1 MPLMDVAG
9 YKVRYEIEGP
19 HDGVP
24 LVFVNGLTQAAH
36 LWGAY
41 VPRFAEKGFRVLTF
55 DMLGQGESDKPVL
68 LFDFDRQAQVMASL
82 IEALGLERPFVA
94 GISFGGAVALRYAI
108 LFPKGLRGLLAMGAF
123 SELDGRLKWIGEN
136 LYTGLAGVGTE
147 YLQNWFMAFNFSSTW
162 LEKNEAAIPE
172 MKRRGYALND
182 QYALQN
188 LMEAVATCPPFSHEL
203 PKITVPALII
213 NGEFD
218 YITHRGLHDILR
230 AGIARSRLVIVQH
243 ACHAFTLEYPDIT
256 IRLIGDFMERVL
268 DKTWPGD
275 QTIWAANEDPGADP
289 LYLPIIGDPLRAIQV
304 AKAAAPKAR
313 RKPDRPTEST
323 NITMDNPDAAIRL
336 IGGFMDKM
344 LDTTWP
350 GFPNPWAAKEVPDA
364 GRKPDRAAGSTSAV
378 KKKAGS
384 ANTVKK
390 KVSSTST
397 VKKKAGLTPKKGK
410 AS

>member
-1 MPLMDVAG
+1 MPLLDVAG
-9 YKVRYEIEGP
+9 YRMRYEIEGP
-19 HDGVP
+19 QDGVP

-41 VPRFAEKGFRVLTF
+41 VPRFAGKGFRVLTF

-68 LFDFDRQAQVMASL
+68 LFDFDRQARAMASL
-82 IEALGLERPFVA
+82 IGELGLERPFVA

-108 LFPKGLRGLLAMGAF
+108 LFPRGLRGLLAMGAF

-147 YLQNWFMAFNFSSTW
+147 YLQNWFMAFNFSSAW
-162 LEKNEAAIPE
+162 LEENAAAIPE

-203 PKITVPALII
+203 PEIRVPALII

-243 ACHAFTLEYPDIT
+243 ACHAFTLEYPEVT
-256 IRLIGDFMERVL
+256 IRLIGDFMDKVL
-268 DKTWPGD
+268 EGTWPGD
-275 QTIWAANEDPGADP
+275 QTTWAANEDPNADP

-304 AKAAAPKAR
+304 AKAPAAR
-313 RKPDRPTEST
+313 RKPGRPAEST
-323 NITMDNPDAAIRL
+323 NSTLDYPGETMRL
-336 IGGFMDKM
+336 IGDFMDKV
-344 LDTTWP
+344 TSGTWP
-350 GFPNPWAAKEVPDA
+350 GYQNPWAAGETPEA
-364 GRKPDRAAGSTSAV
+364 RRKPGRAAGST
-378 KKKAGS
+378 G
-384 ANTVKK
+384 
-390 KVSSTST
+390 T
-397 VKKKAGLTPKKGK
+397 VKKKAGRPRKKGER
-410 AS
+410 S